1 MERRVYSGFTE
12 KQRILSSSASVSS
25 AISAFKTSA
34 RLKAIFME
42 SFEARLVLPCSVDDV
57 FDLVA
62 RPEGIKK
69 ITPPEMGLYFTS
81 APERYVMDSRI
92 EFKIQAMGLVRE
104 IVHQVTVFD
113 EPRSFTEEQ
122 IAGPFK
128 KWIHEHIFETQ
139 EGGGSVVIDR
149 IQFLPPGGVAGMIMN
164 ASRIL
169 DNLEDG
175 FDFRHEQ
182 LERHFQS
189 TSDS

>member
-1 MERRVYSGFTE
+1 ME
-12 KQRILSSSASVSS
+12 L
-25 AISAFKTSA
+25 
-34 RLKAIFME
+34 
-42 SFEARLVLPCSVDDV
+42 FEARLELPCSVAEV

-69 ITPPEMGLYFTS
+69 ISPPEMGLYFTS
-81 APERYVMDSRI
+81 APERYAMSSRI

-104 IVHQVTVFD
+104 IVHQVTAFD
-113 EPRSFTEEQ
+113 EPQSFTEEQ

-128 KWIHEHIFETQ
+128 RWIHEHTFESRD
-139 EGGGSVVIDR
+139 GGGSVVVDR

-169 DNLEDG
+169 ENLEDG
-175 FDFRHEQ
+175 FEFRHEQ

-189 TSDS
+189 AADS